1 MFRKLMK
8 MLVLF
13 LIFQNLAFSQHTL
26 QYNLKVNDTFTFLQ
40 KADQNIVQTI
50 DGKKHIIDNSM
61 ESIFT
66 FYVKKVTDSSY
77 IMDFK
82 FDKFTMHT
90 NSNLYGKLFDVN
102 TDSIDMENA
111 QARIFIALTQSN
123 LSLEML
129 KTGKIINLKGTD
141 ALVKKMID
149 GAGFENEFTKDVM
162 MESMKKEFGKKK
174 MINSLE
180 QFTFFYNKTP
190 VALHGSWSNSYSGA
204 LNAINLWQ
212 LDNIDKGNVF
222 IHGTGQASMNTEDDS
237 TLMVLKG
244 SSRTNVT
251 CQRNNGIAKNMVVE
265 STMEGTTTL
274 KNMESLELPTTIISK
289 TTYKALKNV
298 QQNF

>member
-1 MFRKLMK
+1 

-244 SSRTNVT
+244 SSKTSVT

>member
-1 MFRKLMK
+1 